1 MNTAPHITRR
11 RRAALLLLAPCTALA
26 AVSEAPSHL
35 DEIVVVGAKTARP
48 RWSVPA
54 PVTVITQ
61 ERLQREQAQSLGD
74 LSRYEATLESDV
86 DTPRFGA
93 TGLSIRGIGGNRVA
107 LEFDG
112 VPLPQQFNVGNF
124 ADSSRLSL
132 DPAIVKRIEI
142 LRGPAS
148 ALYGSDA
155 LGGVMVI
162 DSVDGRDLV
171 EPGRNYYAGGNA
183 GYFGGNDSAMGQG
196 TFAYAAA
203 ADALVT
209 SFSYRSGDEPDNRA
223 RGVASD
229 RVDFTQWQSFS
240 KWTHDF
246 ANGGTLRASLDYF
259 QRAAGSD
266 LHALLGFGR
275 FATTTRLAG
284 DDQQDRW
291 RATVTY
297 ALPRLGWMDEGS
309 VMLYRQDD
317 SSRQFTDEDRLG
329 PTGHALLLER
339 NFKLRERGY
348 GGELRTRWNF
358 NSGALEHVLVS
369 GVEWDDSRLTESRTG
384 LSTDHVSGQISSTLL
399 GERFPLRD
407 MPVSDTTEVGVYAQD
422 EIILGPVS
430 IVPALRWDHFDLNA
444 TTDSIFTDVARM
456 TDLEDDDLTLR
467 LGATWRVLTS
477 LALYANYAEGFRAP
491 PAADVNLYLDLA
503 ALNVRALPNPDL
515 KPERSRNVEAGLRFD
530 AHGTRFEAGA
540 YYARYE
546 DFIESRARLGTDAV
560 SGAQLFQ
567 SRNLAEASIHG
578 VEAEFEQALG
588 VLLAPLADFTF
599 ASSMHWAHGTNEVS
613 HQPLNTVTP
622 LKALFALRWKSHAWP
637 LAADLNI
644 THYAH
649 QNRTDFSTGPFFVPP
664 ARTVVDIIMHW
675 KPTPNAS
682 CHLGLYNLGNQ
693 RVWSYAEVRRLAPDD
708 PRVEVASWPGLHANF
723 TLSLRY

>member
-1 MNTAPHITRR
+1 MDLKYPITLRCC
-11 RRAALLLLAPCTALA
+11 AAFALLAPWGAQA
-26 AVSEAPSHL
+26 ASADAPSHL
-35 DEIVVVGAKTARP
+35 EEIVVVGAKTERP
-48 RWSVPA
+48 RWTVPA

-61 ERLQREQAQSLGD
+61 ERLAMEQAQGLGD
-74 LSRYEATLESDV
+74 ISRYEASLESDV

-132 DPAIVKRIEI
+132 DPAIIKRIEI

-171 EPGRNYYAGGNA
+171 APGRTHYVGGNA

-196 TFAYAAA
+196 TYAYAQAS
-203 ADALVT
+203 DALVT

-223 RGVASD
+223 RGVADD
-229 RVDFTQWQSFS
+229 RVDFYQWQSFS

-246 ANGGTLRASLDYF
+246 SNGSTLRTSLDYF
-259 QRAAGSD
+259 RRAADSD

-275 FATTTRLAG
+275 FATTSRLGG

-291 RATVTY
+291 RTAVTY
-297 ALPRLGWMDEGS
+297 TLPRIGWMDEGS
-309 VMLYRQDD
+309 VTLYRQDD
-317 SSRQFTDEDRLG
+317 STRQFTDEERLG
-329 PTGHALLLER
+329 PTGHALFLER

-348 GGELRTRWNF
+348 GGEARTRWNF
-358 NSGALEHVLVS
+358 VTGPLEHVLVS

-384 LSTDHVSGQISSTLL
+384 LSTDRVTGIASTTLL

-407 MPVSDTTEVGVYAQD
+407 MPVSDSTEVGVYGQD
-422 EIILGPVS
+422 EIILGRVS

-444 TTDSIFTDVARM
+444 KTDSIFTDQSRM

-467 LGATWRVLTS
+467 LGATWRVVDA

-515 KPERSRNVEAGLRFD
+515 KPERSRNAEAGFRFD
-530 AHGTRFEAGA
+530 WRGTRFEAGA

-546 DFIESRARLGTDAV
+546 DFIESRARLGVDPV

-567 SRNLAEASIHG
+567 SRNLAEASIYG
-578 VEAEFEQALG
+578 VEAEFEQQLGALWPR
-588 VLLAPLADFTF
+588 LEDFRL

-613 HQPLNTVTP
+613 KQPLNTVTP
-622 LKALFALRWKSHAWP
+622 MKALFSLRWQPSAWP
-637 LAADLNI
+637 FAADLHV

-649 QNRTDFSTGPFFVPP
+649 QNRTDFSTAPFFVPP
-664 ARTVVDIIMHW
+664 ARTVVDLIMHW
-675 KPTPNAS
+675 APSPHAS

-708 PRVEVASWPGLHANF
+708 PRVEIASWPGVHANF
-723 TLSLRY
+723 TVNLRY